1 MQARPFA
8 DREHYGRF
16 LTMQFLFHRELDALF
31 FYRNLEALHP
41 DLGGRRRIELIAL
54 DFADIGLTLP
64 SPTAAPLF
72 QKAGDIDLAT
82 ALGWLYVVEGSNLG
96 AAFLLKYAAQLGFNE
111 NFGAR
116 HLAGAPEGRGLH
128 WRTFMAAL
136 DDIDLMDEQET
147 KRLLK
152 PKPRFGIFMQPRARH
167 FHKHQLNPANVPRW
181 AMPMPPRHRQP
192 VPERRHRR
200 GFPRVM
206 SGLSR
211 DIRHSGRDRHCRRRA

>member
-1 MQARPFA
+1 MSIDTLSENTLIKEASRTKRLKAATHSAHEHLDQFIMQARPFA

-16 LTMQFLFHRELDALF
+16 LAMQFLFHRDLDALF
-31 FYRNLEALHP
+31 FDRNLEALLP
-41 DLGGRRRIELIAL
+41 DLGGRRRIELIAQ

-72 QKAGDIDLAT
+72 QKAGDIDFAT

-128 WRTFMAAL
+128 WRTFTAAL
-136 DDIDLMDEQET
+136 DDIDLTDEQEM
-147 KRLLK
+147 KAIAEAEAA
-152 PKPRFGIFMQPRARH
+152 FRH
-167 FHKHQLNPANVPRW
+167 VHATASEAF
-181 AMPMPPRHRQP
+181 
-192 VPERRHRR
+192 
-200 GFPRVM
+200 
-206 SGLSR
+206 S
-211 DIRHSGRDRHCRRRA
+211 